1 MTLTLYRGQRPLYLD
16 VSTERLRANMAALRR
31 QQSGQKIWAVVK
43 ARAYGHGLDAAVQGF
58 EDADGLAL
66 LEIEELS
73 QARSL
78 GWKKPIV
85 LLEGLFTESGLQEA
99 AHFQADLVVHCA
111 EQLHWILAKS
121 AQAKE
126 FLQGKARVWI
136 KLNTGM
142 NRLGFNACSLDAPG
156 APGANNAMHTLGTN
170 LEKLRAV
177 LGPGRLG
184 FMMHFAQAE
193 SKSES
198 YQALSV
204 FQKALALLG
213 HQSQDEP
220 ISLANSAAILSQ
232 PLACSGWLRPGILLY
247 GSSPFQWKPGG
258 SEDTQASPA
267 LPMEFCTASRLTTQ
281 LLAIQELRAGDGVG
295 YGLRY
300 KATRPMRIGVAALGY
315 ADGFPRTA
323 PDGIPMMILGKR
335 CPIVGQVSMDLIT
348 LDLTEQPLA
357 QVGSSVEVWGDTLP
371 LDEVA
376 GRLGTL
382 GYELLTCLTPRV
394 QRRIGPEF
402 LPLG

>member
-1 MTLTLYRGQRPLYLD
+1 MTLTASRGQRPLYLD
-16 VSTERLRANMAALRR
+16 VSTERLRSNMAALLRR
-31 QQSGQKIWAVVK
+31 QSGQRIWAVVK

-58 EDADGLAL
+58 QEADGLAV
-66 LEIEELS
+66 IEVDELV
-73 QARSL
+73 QVRAL
-78 GWKKPIV
+78 GWKKPV
-85 LLEGLFTESGLQEA
+85 LLLEGLFTESGLQEA
-99 AHFQADLVVHCA
+99 THFQADLVVHCA
-111 EQLHWILAKS
+111 EQLHWLLAKS
-121 AQAKE
+121 AQAKG

-142 NRLGFNACSLDAPG
+142 NRLGFNACS
-156 APGANNAMHTLGTN
+156 PGANNAVHSLGSD
-170 LEKLRAV
+170 LQKLRAV

-198 YQALSV
+198 YQALSA
-204 FQKALALLG
+204 FHKALALLG

-247 GSSPFQWKPGG
+247 GSSPFQWTPEGG
-258 SEDTQASPA
+258 EDVQARLA
-267 LPMEFCTASRLTTQ
+267 LPMDFCTASRLTTQ
-281 LLAIQELRAGDGVG
+281 LLATQELRAGDGVG

-300 KATRPMRIGVAALGY
+300 RATRPMRIGVAALGY

-357 QVGSSVEVWGDTLP
+357 RVGSPVEVWGDTLP